1 MIITTTEIIV
11 RVAIALGLGAII
23 GLERTFAGKGA
34 GMRTYAMV
42 SLGACSFIIADLL
55 ASAGV
60 FNVPGANPIVIEQAV
75 ISGIGF
81 IGAGLVIFQNNK
93 ITGLTTAAGLWVAAG
108 VGIAS
113 GFGFTT
119 LALIGTI
126 AALTVFV
133 IFWFIERG
141 LLKLSHPKGVELD
154 SENAVKDK

>member
-60 FNVPGANPIVIEQAV
+60 FNVPGANPIVVEQAV

-81 IGAGLVIFQNNK
+81 IGAGLIGLHGTQVS
-93 ITGLTTAAGLWVAAG
+93 GLTTAAGIWIAA
-108 VGIAS
+108 VIGIAV
-113 GFGFTT
+113 GFGFYVLAGFATFLT
-119 LALIGTI
+119 LFLFSAM
-126 AALTVFV
+126 
-133 IFWFIERG
+133 WYWER
-141 LLKLSHPKGVELD
+141 KFKAE
-154 SENAVKDK
+154 EEAKTQ